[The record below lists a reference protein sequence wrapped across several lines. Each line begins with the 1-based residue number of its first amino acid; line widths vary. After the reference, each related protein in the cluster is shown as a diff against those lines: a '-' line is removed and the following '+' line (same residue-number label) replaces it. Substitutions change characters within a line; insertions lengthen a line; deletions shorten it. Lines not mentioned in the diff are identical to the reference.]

1 MRPARE
7 QSESLQPAARPGS
20 LSPHRSHIRVGVT
33 ARSAAANLKGATM
46 PLAKMGV
53 RGMHSIKL
61 VAMAGL
67 ASLCASQAFAE
78 DTMGT
83 MTMMKGGQVTAIM
96 PDGHMGTMMPDA
108 KTSAEMMK
116 TAKPIKHCMMMMTDA
131 KGKTYMIDTSTKK
144 AQAECEKMAM

>member
-1 MRPARE
+1 
-7 QSESLQPAARPGS
+7 
-20 LSPHRSHIRVGVT
+20 
-33 ARSAAANLKGATM
+33 
-46 PLAKMGV
+46 
-53 RGMHSIKL
+53 MHSIKL
-61 VAMAGL
+61 VAMASLVG
-67 ASLCASQAFAE
+67 LCASQAFAE

-116 TAKPIKHCMMMMTDA
+116 MAKPIKHCMMMITDA
-131 KGKTYMIDTSTKK
+131 KGKTYMVDTSTKK

>member
-1 MRPARE
+1 
-7 QSESLQPAARPGS
+7 
-20 LSPHRSHIRVGVT
+20 
-33 ARSAAANLKGATM
+33 
-46 PLAKMGV
+46 
-53 RGMHSIKL
+53 MHPIKL
-61 VAMAGL
+61 VVIAGAAAL
-67 ASLCASQAFAE
+67 FASQAFAE

-116 TAKPIKHCMMMMTDA
+116 TAKPLKHCMMMMTDA